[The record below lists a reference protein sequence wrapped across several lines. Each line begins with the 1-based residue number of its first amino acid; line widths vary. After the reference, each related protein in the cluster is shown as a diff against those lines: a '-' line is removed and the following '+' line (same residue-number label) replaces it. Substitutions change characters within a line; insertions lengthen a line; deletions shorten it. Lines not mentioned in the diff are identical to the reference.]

1 MIIYIKSFIDIL
13 KKRNLL
19 YEKISK
25 TKNISTIII
34 KDKKEKVEDKE
45 IEHLD
50 NNTQNNEEPIEKE

>member
-1 MIIYIKSFIDIL
+1 MLIYIKSFIDIL

-34 KDKKEKVEDKE
+34 KDKKEKFEDKE
-45 IEHLD
+45 IEDLD